1 MIHRKM
7 ISAVTLIT
15 AAVFGTV
22 PATSVAE
29 VEMALKAPGERAIS
43 KQVTAVITDI
53 DYDSRDITLEGPLGN
68 TITLNASEAV
78 TRLKEFKK
86 GDFVVATYAASISGE
101 LRTPTEAELAEPW
114 VELDAAGIADEGLD
128 PGAIAG
134 TVTRAVCT
142 IEGMNRASGTITV
155 LDPQGDFHIIGD
167 IDPANMNG
175 VTIGDTII
183 ITFTQAMALTLEK
196 PASGG

>member
-7 ISAVTLIT
+7 ITAVTLIT

-22 PATSVAE
+22 PAISVAE
-29 VEMALKAPGERAIS
+29 VEMAVSAPGERAIA

-53 DYDSRDITLEGPLGN
+53 DYDSRNITLEGPLGN

-101 LRTPTEAELAEPW
+101 LRKPTEAELAEPW
-114 VELDAAGIADEGLD
+114 VELDAAGVADAGLD
-128 PGAIAG
+128 PGAVAG

-142 IEGMNRASGTITV
+142 IEGMNRASRTVTV

-167 IDPANMNG
+167 VDPANMDG

-183 ITFTQAMALTLEK
+183 ITFTQAIALTLEK
-196 PASGG
+196 PASEG